1 MRLTHSTHTHTHR
14 HSYKFLWSF
23 RQLFFCAFASD
34 NSFTKDSVFEARK
47 ESLARQWQVTWD
59 LTSGLM
65 DVNYRGPPQLSST
78 WQLSHQ
84 VFGILAQLCP
94 FHWTGGQA
102 VSSRAVQEATV
113 FPHCMQTSLTSGL
126 KTDRQTAETQICTEK
141 GSFSPKDMGEGPKCG
156 TMVVFHVKYRY
167 YATIWQLKHVSKELR
182 LSRILTLNKAVNG
195 SSQPLPVRRFL
206 PKKGQNVAEN
216 HFTLL
221 KIKNEQSYEL
231 MVTKGAGKRTGVMFC
246 VCFFLFCA
254 SIFVPEHKWF
264 SGSFQTVV
272 SVRVRTSL

>member
-1 MRLTHSTHTHTHR
+1 MRLTHSTHTHR

-23 RQLFFCAFASD
+23 RQLFFWAFASD

-113 FPHCMQTSLTSGL
+113 FPHCIQTSLTSGL
-126 KTDRQTAETQICTEK
+126 KTDSRNANLYRKRIIFPKGNGRRAKVWNYGRVSRQVQVLCHNLPTEARK
-141 GSFSPKDMGEGPKCG
+141 QRAQTF
-156 TMVVFHVKYRY
+156 
-167 YATIWQLKHVSKELR
+167 
-182 LSRILTLNKAVNG
+182 
-195 SSQPLPVRRFL
+195 
-206 PKKGQNVAEN
+206 QNIN
-216 HFTLL
+216 T
-221 KIKNEQSYEL
+221 
-231 MVTKGAGKRTGVMFC
+231 
-246 VCFFLFCA
+246 
-254 SIFVPEHKWF
+254 
-264 SGSFQTVV
+264 
-272 SVRVRTSL
+272 